1 MAVKYFKATL
11 EDGTE
16 YAYNVVLEEDRR
28 LTDSELLKYAIN
40 SDIPSD
46 KIDEIDNVEEIDSDE
61 YSELKHMKIVS

>member
-1 MAVKYFKATL
+1 MVVKYFKATL
-11 EDGTE
+11 ED
-16 YAYNVVLEEDRR
+16 DRR

-61 YSELKHMKIVS
+61 YSELKRMKIIAQNSK